1 MRKVKVDKFKFY
13 LKVLSILL
21 IFNMII
27 GYFPRGLAIADTVI
41 NSDVDIADTY
51 TSNDVDV
58 VYTSRPSDTNADYL
72 APVTF
77 YNYYSDYKLIPGYNT
92 GIPTDKE
99 PYFDNQHYS
108 FETFNRRISDYAK
121 ENNMLYPLYF
131 GDFWKAAGT
140 NSDETVKK
148 PTEGQPLLGTAY
160 RFYWAL

>member
-72 APVTF
+72 GNVTF
-77 YNYYSDYKLIPGYNT
+77 YDYYGRYEL
-92 GIPTDKE
+92 
-99 PYFDNQHYS
+99 
-108 FETFNRRISDYAK
+108 
-121 ENNMLYPLYF
+121 
-131 GDFWKAAGT
+131 
-140 NSDETVKK
+140 
-148 PTEGQPLLGTAY
+148 
-160 RFYWAL
+160 